1 MERLRAKRLR
11 EALAAA
17 ALINTMMQ
25 DQTLEGFLADEWFRS
40 AVERK
45 LEIIGE
51 ALNSV
56 RRMDPAISERF
67 PTIHEWPAL
76 RNALSHVYF
85 EIDNEVIWVTATRG
99 IPDLIDT
106 LNMLLVVDGNENER

>member
-1 MERLRAKRLR
+1 
-11 EALAAA
+11 
-17 ALINTMMQ
+17 MMR

-45 LEIIGE
+45 SEIVGE
-51 ALNSV
+51 ALNGV
-56 RRMDPAISERF
+56 RRIDPTISERF

-85 EIDNEVIWVTATRG
+85 EIDNEVIWLTATRD
-99 IPDLIDT
+99 IPVLIET
-106 LNMLLVVDGNENER
+106 LNILLVSDRNENER